1 MNTRERSTDRAAV
14 LRRVAGGLSLP
25 LLVSGAA
32 VGSAHGL
39 AAVSSPDTSSRDAS
53 SPVPS
58 SIGPGAVSVAP
69 AVSLSRWEAALAL
82 GGRSGI
88 GRPLS
93 AVSPTPTAVPPVA
106 LGAYHRAAA
115 VLAEAAP
122 SCELEWNLLAAVG
135 HVESGHGKRPG
146 SALGADG
153 VSRPAIIG
161 PAIDAPV
168 RGDRLPDTDAGELDG
183 RADQDRAVG
192 PMQLLP
198 GVWTAAAVDGD
209 GDGRRDPQDIDDAAL
224 AAGVLLC
231 ASAPELGSSAGSRQ
245 ALRQYNATRGY
256 VDLVQR
262 LSAAYALVEATPV
275 TVDVVEG
282 SARPVRLPVRPL
294 PLPVSS
300 ATPAELASATEAATR
315 VARPTA
321 TAART
326 VTTDPAS
333 GPGPSAPTKAL
344 STSPTP
350 TGTPEPTVD
359 PSPDTTTAA
368 PVSEQPRATTGAP
381 SSEPSAPQ
389 QPDGPS
395 VGQSIEPTPTPETT
409 PEPTP
414 RPPDESPE
422 PEAAEPAAVEAAV
435 LTGIWTVKGDGQF
448 LLDGT
453 TVVDLEALG
462 DLSVPAPTDLD
473 GDGLTETVGEELEG
487 LGDSR
492 VEVRGIRDEPDVVAL
507 TSLDDLRRVV
517 E

>member
-1 MNTRERSTDRAAV
+1 MGTRERSTGRATM
-14 LRRVAGGLSLP
+14 LRRMAGGVSLL

-39 AAVSSPDTSSRDAS
+39 AAVSSPDTSPPNTSPPVAS
-53 SPVPS
+53 SVGPV
-58 SIGPGAVSVAP
+58 AVSVAP

-82 GGRSGI
+82 GGRPGI

-122 SCELEWNLLAAVG
+122 SCELEWSLLAAIG
-135 HVESGHGKRPG
+135 QVESGHGERSG
-146 SALGADG
+146 SSLGAGG
-153 VSRPAIIG
+153 VSRPAIIS

-198 GVWTAAAVDGD
+198 GVWVAAAVDGD

-231 ASAPELGSSAGSRQ
+231 ASAPELSSPAGSRQ

-275 TVDVVEG
+275 TVDVGEG
-282 SARPVRLPVRPL
+282 SVRPVRLPVRPL

-300 ATPAELASATEAATR
+300 ATPTEIASATRAAARIT
-315 VARPTA
+315 RPTA

-326 VTTDPAS
+326 VLADPAC
-333 GPGPSAPTKAL
+333 
-344 STSPTP
+344 PTP
-350 TGTPEPTVD
+350 TRMPAPTFD
-359 PSPDTTTAA
+359 PSPDTTTMAPAA
-368 PVSEQPRATTGAP
+368 EQPRATTGAA
-381 SSEPSAPQ
+381 SSESPAAQ
-389 QPDGPS
+389 QSGGSSDGPS
-395 VGQSIEPTPTPETT
+395 VEPTPMPEAT

-414 RPPDESPE
+414 RPPDGSPE
-422 PEAAEPAAVEAAV
+422 PEAAEPPAAEPTV
-435 LTGIWTVKGDGQF
+435 LTGIWTVNGDGQF

-453 TVVDLEALG
+453 RVVDMESLG
-462 DLSVPAPTDLD
+462 DLSVPAPIDLD
-473 GDGLTETVGEELEG
+473 GDGLVETLGEELAG

-507 TSLDDLRRVV
+507 TSLDGLRRVV